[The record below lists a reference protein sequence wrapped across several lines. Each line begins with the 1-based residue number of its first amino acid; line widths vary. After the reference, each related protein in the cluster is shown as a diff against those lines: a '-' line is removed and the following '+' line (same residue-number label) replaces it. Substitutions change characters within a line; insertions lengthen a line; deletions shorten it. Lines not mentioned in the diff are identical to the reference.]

1 MNQTATELMDAIK
14 TMDVQPPIF
23 KVFVMASDYTAGY
36 EASVNFRSTGAK
48 DAPGAIGCFGETVE
62 EALEKL
68 MNTLAANFTR
78 CPHCGRHE
86 YVSGRTNDR

>member
-14 TMDVQPPIF
+14 TMDVQPSIF
-23 KVFVMASDYTAGY
+23 TVVVIASDHTLDYT
-36 EASVNFRSTGAK
+36 ASVNFRSTGAK
-48 DAPGAIGCFGETVE
+48 DAPSSIDCHGDTVE
-62 EALEKL
+62 EALERL

-86 YVSGRTNDR
+86 YRG